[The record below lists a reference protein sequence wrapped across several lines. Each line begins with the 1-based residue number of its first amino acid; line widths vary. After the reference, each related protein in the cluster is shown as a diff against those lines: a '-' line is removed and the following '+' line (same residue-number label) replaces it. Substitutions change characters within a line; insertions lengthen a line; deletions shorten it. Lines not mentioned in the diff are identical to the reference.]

1 MGAMMCSR
9 VLRTRDQ
16 YSRQQR
22 LAGKAMIIG
31 LSHITLS
38 VRELPRSFAFYQDV
52 LGCRPVARW
61 PKGAYLQA
69 GDVWL
74 ALHVDKETRCG
85 PLPEYTHV
93 AFRVTDQGLAEMRAR
108 LASHGVTEFQENRTE
123 GASLYFL
130 DPDGHKLEVHVGDL
144 ESRLR
149 AARAKPWDGLELL

>member
-1 MGAMMCSR
+1 
-9 VLRTRDQ
+9 
-16 YSRQQR
+16 
-22 LAGKAMIIG
+22 MISG

-38 VRELPRSFAFYQDV
+38 VRELPRSFAFYLDV

-69 GDVWL
+69 ADVWL
-74 ALHVDKETRCG
+74 ALHVDEGARRG
-85 PLPEYTHV
+85 PLPEYTHI
-93 AFRVTDQGLAEMRAR
+93 AFRVTDQGLVEMRAR
-108 LASHGVTEFQENRTE
+108 IARYGVTEFQENRTE

-149 AARAKPWDGLELL
+149 AARTKPWEGLELLESG